1 MNGGHSTHYV
11 NLESGARQGDSV
23 SANLLILVLEILFIL
38 SKSNK
43 NIHGIKIF
51 KQEYLYTA
59 HGDKTTFFLKD
70 ISSVK
75 IVFSFVD
82 SFFKFLG
89 LRSYVSKCDIA
100 GIGVLKN
107 VHVTL

>member
-1 MNGGHSTHYV
+1 MNGGHTTHYV
-11 NLESGARQGDSV
+11 NLESGARQGDSI

-59 HGDKTTFFLKD
+59 HGDKTTFF
-70 ISSVK
+70 
-75 IVFSFVD
+75 
-82 SFFKFLG
+82 
-89 LRSYVSKCDIA
+89 
-100 GIGVLKN
+100 
-107 VHVTL
+107 